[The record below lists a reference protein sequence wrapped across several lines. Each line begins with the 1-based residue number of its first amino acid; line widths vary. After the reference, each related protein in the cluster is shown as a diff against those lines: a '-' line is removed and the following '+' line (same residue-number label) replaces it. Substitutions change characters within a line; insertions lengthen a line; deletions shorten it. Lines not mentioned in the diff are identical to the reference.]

1 MDRLFGKG
9 KKEAPK
15 VQAPEEK
22 YDINAHTTK
31 LDSKTTELDV
41 KLKKIEDDIRMYYD
55 KLKKTNVSSEKEYI
69 KGRLRNMLMQR
80 KMIEQQMGRYFNQK
94 MMVDKVQYNQEMIQ
108 DTINMGKFLDQTN
121 KAQTQAMKNFDI
133 DKVQDAMEDMEERA
147 WENDRMAEIVNQ
159 DLMNVNDPDIDDQLE
174 NLENE
179 LDVQQLMQQDNSKN
193 QNFKYNPLSDL

>member
-1 MDRLFGKG
+1 MDRLFGTK

-15 VQAPEEK
+15 VQPPEEK

-31 LDSKTTELDV
+31 LDSKTTELDI

-55 KLKKTNVSSEKEYI
+55 KLKKTNISSEKEYI

-121 KAQTQAMKNFDI
+121 KAQSQAMKNFDI
-133 DKVQDAMEDMEERA
+133 DKVQDAMEDIMIR
-147 WENDRMAEIVNQ
+147 NLKSLDTRMS
-159 DLMNVNDPDIDDQLE
+159 
-174 NLENE
+174 
-179 LDVQQLMQQDNSKN
+179 NSEV
-193 QNFKYNPLSDL
+193 YS